1 MLKVIIP
8 KENLVI
14 AEYTS
19 SRATKIDID
28 STLGCKVD
36 YIDSVSY
43 AIGSTHYYTKYVY
56 NTQTGILDILTS
68 DDIFYISDIT
78 IKFYSSGYLRD
89 AKLDKLLQ

>member
-8 KENLVI
+8 KENLIIV
-14 AEYTS
+14 EYTS

-43 AIGSTHYYTKYVY
+43 AVGSTHYYAKYMY
-56 NTQTGILDILTS
+56 NTQVGMLDIITS
-68 DDIFYISDIT
+68 DDLLYITDIT
-78 IKFYSSGYLRD
+78 VNFYSSGYLRD
-89 AKLDKLLQ
+89 AKLDKLLH

>member
-8 KENLVI
+8 KENLII

-36 YIDSVSY
+36 YIDTVSY
-43 AIGSTHYYTKYVY
+43 AVGSTHHPAKYMY
-56 NTQTGILDILTS
+56 NTQVGMLDIITS
-68 DDIFYISDIT
+68 DDILYITDIT
-78 IKFYSSGYLRD
+78 VNFYSSGYLRD
-89 AKLDKLLQ
+89 AKLDRLLH